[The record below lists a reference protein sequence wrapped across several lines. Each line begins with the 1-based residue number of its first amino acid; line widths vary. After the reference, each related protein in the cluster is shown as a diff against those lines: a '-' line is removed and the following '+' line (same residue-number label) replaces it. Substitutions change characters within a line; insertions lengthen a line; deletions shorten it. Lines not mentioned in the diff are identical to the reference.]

1 MLISRI
7 SLCAKNM
14 ETTPLQ
20 NVDINRRHVQRK
32 ENVADKA
39 DWVTMTMWPV
49 QKHTQHYK
57 KHAKQEVTKI

>member
-1 MLISRI
+1 
-7 SLCAKNM
+7 M

-20 NVDINRRHVQRK
+20 NVDINRRHVQRQ

-39 DWVTMTMWPV
+39 DWVTMTMRPV

-57 KHAKQEVTKI
+57 KHAKQEVTKQRFNIN